1 MSVLITAL
9 DGTRVVTQPDASTL
23 AHWAYEAHCRDCAT
37 CRRGDTWCE
46 TGRRYLAATAPT
58 TRDDLPGYP
67 AL

>member
-9 DGTRVVTQPDASTL
+9 DGPTVHTDPSAALLSK
-23 AHWAYEAHCRDCAT
+23 WAYEAHCRDCAT
-37 CRRGDTWCE
+37 CRRGETWCE